1 MAAATRVGPPRHAQ
15 ARVPAPAAATLSR
28 WPRARRT
35 TSSHGA
41 DAGWLGR
48 GGGWRARAC
57 QPRPPPRG
65 AAGRG
70 LDERTPHTA
79 RRRAVRFGAGAW
91 RAGAGG
97 AGSRGGAPGRDGPAR
112 PAPPAPDRTPRGPL
126 HFIMAPLAILSRW
139 QQQVSQARAREQLG
153 NRIIRC
159 DVRYPD
165 VGYNPISGYPTS
177 YAISV
182 YPDIVPDIG
191 YLFRYPISG
200 KTRYQSIPDIGKS
213 PISGCTRYREIP
225 DIGETPI
232 SGNPRY
238 RGVPDIGYLEKRYPI
253 SGTISGYTDIAYFV
267 RDIGYCQ
274 GSR

>member
-1 MAAATRVGPPRHAQ
+1 MVGGGRWRRLRGSARRGTRKRAFQPRPPPRC
-15 ARVPAPAAATLSR
+15 PAGRGLD
-28 WPRARRT
+28 ARRHRT
-35 TSSHGA
+35 A
-41 DAGWLGR
+41 RMRAGW
-48 GGGWRARAC
+48 GGAGAGARAC

-191 YLFRYPISG
+191 YLLKVPDIGFNPISG
-200 KTRYQSIPDIGKS
+200 KPQ
-213 PISGCTRYREIP
+213 YR
-225 DIGETPI
+225 
-232 SGNPRY
+232 
-238 RGVPDIGYLEKRYPI
+238 
-253 SGTISGYTDIAYFV
+253 F
-267 RDIGYCQ
+267 
-274 GSR
+274 

>member
-1 MAAATRVGPPRHAQ
+1 MPRESLRGGGGGGGQVAAATRVGPPRHAQ

-70 LDERTPHTA
+70 LDERTPLAHTA
-79 RRRAVRFGAGAW
+79 LRLAGRVGAGAW

-97 AGSRGGAPGRDGPAR
+97 TGSRGGAPGRDGPAR

-191 YLFRYPISG
+191 YLLKVPDIGFYPISG
-200 KTRYQSIPDIGKS
+200 I
-213 PISGCTRYREIP
+213 
-225 DIGETPI
+225 
-232 SGNPRY
+232 PRY
-238 RGVPDIGYLEKRYPI
+238 RV
-253 SGTISGYTDIAYFV
+253 
-267 RDIGYCQ
+267 
-274 GSR
+274 